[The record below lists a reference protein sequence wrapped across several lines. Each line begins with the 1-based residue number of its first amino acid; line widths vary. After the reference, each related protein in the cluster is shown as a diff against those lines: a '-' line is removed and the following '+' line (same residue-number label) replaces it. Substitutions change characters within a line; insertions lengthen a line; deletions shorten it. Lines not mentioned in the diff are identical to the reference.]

1 MSKIDFGKGITF
13 PIKLENE
20 ESSSSDGEILET
32 EATISLSDYE
42 KDIKES
48 ILIILGTAKG
58 ERIMHPDFG
67 CGIYD
72 YVFAH
77 MDVSTIGLMKS
88 SIETSLTTFEPRIEI
103 TNVDINKDAKDQSI
117 LIISIDY
124 KIKATGDELNLIYP
138 FSQGGD

>member
-1 MSKIDFGKGITF
+1 MSKIDLERGIAF
-13 PIKLENE
+13 PIKVDSVDDE
-20 ESSSSDGEILET
+20 DGEKK
-32 EATISLSDYE
+32 AKISLSNYE
-42 KDIKES
+42 KDIKEA

-58 ERIMHPDFG
+58 ERIMQPDFG
-67 CGIYD
+67 CGIND

-88 SIETSLTTFEPRIEI
+88 TIETSLTLFEPRIEI
-103 TNVDINKDAKDQSI
+103 INIKIDRDVKNQSTL
-117 LIISIDY
+117 LIGIDY